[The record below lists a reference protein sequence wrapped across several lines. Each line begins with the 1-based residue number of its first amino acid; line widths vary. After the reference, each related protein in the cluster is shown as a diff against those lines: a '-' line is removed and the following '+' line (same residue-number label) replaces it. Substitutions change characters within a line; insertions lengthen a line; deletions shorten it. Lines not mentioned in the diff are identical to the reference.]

1 MRVSTKGRYA
11 LRMLVDLAEHHNDGY
26 IALKDIAN
34 RQAVSKKYLEQI
46 VPVLNKT
53 NILQTNRGF
62 QGGYRL
68 AVSPDECTVGEII
81 RLTEGSLAPLA
92 CVDDEAVNCERAQ
105 DCSTLFVWQGLK
117 DVVEN
122 YLDSI
127 TLQDI
132 VERHQEKATDEYI
145 HI

>member
-53 NILQTNRGF
+53 YILQTNRGF

-132 VERHQEKATDEYI
+132 VERHQEKETEEYI
-145 HI
+145 PI

>member
-1 MRVSTKGRYA
+1 MKISTKGRYA
-11 LRMLVDLAEHHNDGY
+11 LRMLVDLAEHQGDGY

-132 VERHQEKATDEYI
+132 VERHQEKETEEYI
-145 HI
+145 PI